1 MNKEIHNMNIQS
13 YLFWYKCIKSVIYW
27 NYKTKQIQFVQFIDS
42 IITIDDY
49 YYIHEDVIL
58 NNITCLCFNSECTK
72 YKRVFNYSYSTIIN
86 SNTKNS
92 YEQDEEKIFIIN
104 TNE

>member
-13 YLFWYKCIKSVIYW
+13 YLFWYKCNKSVIYW
-27 NYKTKQIQFVQFIDS
+27 NDKTKQIQYVQFINS
-42 IITIDDY
+42 VITIDDY

-58 NNITCLCFNSECTK
+58 NDITCLCFNSECIK
-72 YKRVFNYSYSTIIN
+72 YKRVFNYSYSTIMN
-86 SNTKNS
+86 SNTKNL

-104 TNE
+104 KNE

>member
-13 YLFWYKCIKSVIYW
+13 YVFWYKYNKSVIYL
-27 NYKTKQIQFVQFIDS
+27 NDKTKQIQYVQFIDS
-42 IITIDDY
+42 IITIEDY

-72 YKRVFNYSYSTIIN
+72 YKRVFNYSYSTIMN
-86 SNTKNS
+86 SNTKKS